1 LRLKIATTNG
11 SQKWLA
17 SQVEKETV
25 IDDYNEATFSWRKL
39 FHKLCFEEMIDNFT
53 KVCDFE
59 KMYKY
64 INVLGSEI
72 PVLRLKV
79 LEKKNL
85 KSNFYYLMVIIGRLP
100 SLSILKLHQAANATN
115 MDEGGFKFLVKGFKF
130 MDEAKRSLVK
140 I

>member
-1 LRLKIATTNG
+1 
-11 SQKWLA
+11 
-17 SQVEKETV
+17 
-25 IDDYNEATFSWRKL
+25 
-39 FHKLCFEEMIDNFT
+39 MIDNFT

-59 KMYKY
+59 QMYRY

-100 SLSILKLHQAANATN
+100 ALSILKLHQA
-115 MDEGGFKFLVKGFKF
+115 
-130 MDEAKRSLVK
+130 
-140 I
+140 

>member
-1 LRLKIATTNG
+1 M
-11 SQKWLA
+11 
-17 SQVEKETV
+17 

-85 KSNFYYLMVIIGRLP
+85 KLAKKEEAARLKEDYANRYKNFKQQIGLTVG
-100 SLSILKLHQAANATN
+100 L
-115 MDEGGFKFLVKGFKF
+115 G
-130 MDEAKRSLVK
+130 
-140 I
+140 